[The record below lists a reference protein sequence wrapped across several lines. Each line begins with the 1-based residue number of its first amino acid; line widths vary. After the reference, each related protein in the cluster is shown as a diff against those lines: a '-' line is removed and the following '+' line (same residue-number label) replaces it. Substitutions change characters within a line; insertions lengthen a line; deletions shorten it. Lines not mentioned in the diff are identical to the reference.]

1 MRACWR
7 EAWRNDVMPSGN
19 VWHVDGVTNRAR
31 RCVACSRR
39 VRVARAVAMALGVA
53 VATFAGWL
61 TLVALLA

>member
-19 VWHVDGVTNRAR
+19 VWHVSGANRVR
-31 RCVACSRR
+31 RCPACTRR
-39 VRVARAVAMALGVA
+39 VRVARGVALVLGVA
-53 VATFAGWL
+53 GATFVGWL